1 MDVSGSLK
9 FDTSFANITLP
20 RKISNI
26 YVSNSTLREMNDP
39 NSNQNDITHEISS
52 NDIRN
57 SQIDASTK
65 LEKIKKI
72 TGKIKTRNIHKNKTE
87 MKFENGNS
95 SDRYY
100 QFIER
105 LLILLGF
112 GSPTV
117 YFLNYDWLKTYVFCT

>member
-1 MDVSGSLK
+1 MG
-9 FDTSFANITLP
+9 IE
-20 RKISNI
+20 
-26 YVSNSTLREMNDP
+26 NSTLREMNDP
-39 NSNQNDITHEISS
+39 NSNQNEISHEISS

-65 LEKIKKI
+65 LEENFGDLKIDSVSKVTEKIKM
-72 TGKIKTRNIHKNKTE
+72 RNIHKNKTE
-87 MKFENGNS
+87 MKLENGNS

-117 YFLNYDWLKTYVFCT
+117 YFLNYDWLKT